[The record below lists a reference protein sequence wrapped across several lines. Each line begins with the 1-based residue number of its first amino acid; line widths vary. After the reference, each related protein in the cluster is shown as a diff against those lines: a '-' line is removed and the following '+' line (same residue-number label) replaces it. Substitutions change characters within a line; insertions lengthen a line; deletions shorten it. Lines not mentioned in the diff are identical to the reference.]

1 MYTYKT
7 HGTCSTEIKFDI
19 TKEGTV
25 TDVSFTNGCRGNL
38 QAVSRLVEG
47 KTIDEVVFLLKGIEC
62 RGKTSCADQLATALL
77 QYQEKHE
84 NKQ

>member
-7 HGTCSTEIKFDI
+7 HGTCSTEIKYDI
-19 TKEGTV
+19 KDGVV

-62 RGKTSCADQLATALL
+62 RGKTSCADQLARALEE
-77 QYQEKHE
+77 YQEKHQD
-84 NKQ
+84 K